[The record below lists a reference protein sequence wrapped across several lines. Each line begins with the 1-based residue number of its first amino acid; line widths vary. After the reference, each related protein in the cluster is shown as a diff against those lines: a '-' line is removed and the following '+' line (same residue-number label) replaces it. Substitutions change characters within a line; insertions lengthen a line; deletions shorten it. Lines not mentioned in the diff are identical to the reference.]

1 MFIAPYNKNENIEEI
16 RDFIQNNGFGI
27 LINKTDNRF
36 HGTHIPLILETDA
49 EGNDI
54 LHGHLAKANPQWK
67 NFQTDNEILV
77 IFNGPHAYVSS
88 SWYNHENVPTW
99 NYIAVHVYGSIKII
113 EGEDLINS
121 LRKLTD
127 KYEKG
132 RKNAVSVDEL
142 SEKTMR
148 QVRGIVGFEIKV
160 IEMQATY
167 KLSQNRNEE
176 DYHQVIDKLEETQDA
191 GAIGVAEEMRKIEKK

>member
-1 MFIAPYNKNENIEEI
+1 M
-16 RDFIQNNGFGI
+16 
-27 LINKTDNRF
+27 
-36 HGTHIPLILETDA
+36 ILETDA

-54 LHGHLAKANPQWK
+54 LHGHIAKANPQWK
-67 NFQTDNEILV
+67 NFQTDDEILV
-77 IFNGPHAYVSS
+77 VFNGPHAYISS

-113 EGEDLINS
+113 EGEELIDS

-132 RKNAVSVDEL
+132 RKNAVSVDKL
-142 SEKTMR
+142 SDRTMR
-148 QVRGIVGFEIKV
+148 QVHGIVGFEIKV
-160 IEMQATY
+160 TEFQAAY

-176 DYHQVIDKLEETQDA
+176 DYHQVIEKLEEMEDA
-191 GAIGVAEEMRKIEKK
+191 QAKGVAGEMRKLM

>member
-1 MFIAPYNKNENIEEI
+1 MFIAPSNKNEDIEEI
-16 RDFIQNNGFGI
+16 RDFIQKNGFGI
-27 LINKTDNRF
+27 LINKTNERF
-36 HGTHIPLILETDA
+36 HGTHIPLMLETDA

-54 LHGHLAKANPQWK
+54 LHGHIAKANPQWK
-67 NFQTDNEILV
+67 NFQTDDEILV

-99 NYIAVHVYGSIKII
+99 NYIAVHAYGSIKII
-113 EGEDLINS
+113 EGEELMNS

-132 RKNAVSVDEL
+132 SENPVSVDKL

-160 IEMQATY
+160 TDIQATY

-176 DYHQVIDKLEETQDA
+176 DYHQVIDKLEDTEDA
-191 GAIGVAEEMRKIEKK
+191 GSIGVAKEMRKLK

>member
-1 MFIAPYNKNENIEEI
+1 MFIAPDNRNEDIEEI
-16 RDFIQNNGFGI
+16 RDFVKNNGFGI
-27 LINKTDNRF
+27 LINKTNERF
-36 HGTHIPLILETDA
+36 HGTHIPLVLETDA
-49 EGNDI
+49 DGNDI
-54 LHGHLAKANPQWK
+54 LHGHIAKANPQWK
-67 NFQTDNEILV
+67 NFQTSDEILV

-99 NYIAVHVYGSIKII
+99 NYIAIHVYGSIKII
-113 EGEDLINS
+113 EGEELMNS

-132 RKNAVSVDEL
+132 AENPVSVDKL
-142 SEKTMR
+142 SDRTMR

-160 IEMQATY
+160 TEMQAAY

-176 DYHQVIDKLEETQDA
+176 DYHQVIDKLEATEDPQA
-191 GAIGVAEEMRKIEKK
+191 KGVANEMRKKR

>member
-1 MFIAPYNKNENIEEI
+1 MFIAADNKNEDIEEI

-27 LINKTDNRF
+27 LINKTNERF
-36 HGTHIPLILETDA
+36 HGTHIPLVLETDA
-49 EGNDI
+49 DGNDI
-54 LHGHLAKANPQWK
+54 LHGHIAKANPQWK
-67 NFQTDNEILV
+67 NFQTDDEILV

-113 EGEDLINS
+113 EGEELMNS

-127 KYEKG
+127 KYEKDSE
-132 RKNAVSVDEL
+132 NPISVDKL
-142 SEKTMR
+142 SDRTMR

-160 IEMQATY
+160 TEMQAAY

-176 DYHQVIDKLEETQDA
+176 DYHQVIEKLEATEDA
-191 GAIGVAEEMRKIEKK
+191 QAKGVADEMRKNR